1 MRFSTTFLVGLLLLT
16 ASIGTAQN
24 RRDEAVRDDRQ
35 QVGSDGAWVYDN
47 LLLAMDKAKTEKKPV
62 LALIRCVP

>member
-24 RRDEAVRDDRQ
+24 RRDEAVRDDKK
-35 QVGSDGAWVYDN
+35 QVGSDGAWIYDN
-47 LLLAMDKAKTEKKPV
+47 LLLAMGKAKTEKKPV